1 MQSRLS
7 RCLRIFSMLQ
17 SGRRYNVDRLATEFG
32 VNRRTVFRDLAELR
46 AAGIPICYDEQSRCY
61 WMRRDAEPATP
72 TTSDGPHRRAS
83 G

>member
-7 RCLRIFSMLQ
+7 RCLRIFAMLQ

-46 AAGIPICYDEQSRCY
+46 AAGIPICYDEHSRCY
-61 WMRRDAEPATP
+61 WMRYDAGPTAP
-72 TTSDGPHRRAS
+72 TTSDGSHRRA
-83 G
+83 